1 MGNQKSKPTGT
12 IHARTTPVSIKAT
25 SAANATDSA
34 TPALEASS
42 VTSDQD
48 TAAATVT
55 DAITMTADNA
65 PKTAHMENAENPSVD
80 AGPTSSHA
88 GAAQDT
94 LATNAEAPPAPAA
107 PATMP
112 LEPLA
117 PVPLE
122 PVPEVAGTK
131 TKMEIAT
138 EIFKQMK
145 KGKGVTRKEIID
157 QFVAE
162 AKLSKAG
169 ASTYYQLVKSKLEK
183 K

>member
-65 PKTAHMENAENPSVD
+65 PKTAHMENVENPSVD

-88 GAAQDT
+88 GASQDT
-94 LATNAEAPPAPAA
+94 LATNAEAPPAPA
-107 PATMP
+107 TMP
-112 LEPLA
+112 LAPPA